1 MRTRRLLLL
10 SPLMLAACGPV
21 ADELDTLTGEAEAA
35 LLVDADGDTIDDG
48 LEDQLAAKFAPEVRL
63 APDGIDWARPANVD
77 WYLARV
83 HMRFDHSG
91 CPDCQVLA
99 LATPTQANLSTQSH
113 KTKGSF
119 CTHTSTVYYSN
130 QSRKEFFLQPPDDA
144 VHNGA
149 PSTEWRTYVHVKK
162 STLVSGGHDIQYW
175 FFYPYND
182 SVASVNHEADW
193 EHITVTADSAGNFYS
208 AWYAQHGGGKRYA
221 ASQLSFVNSTHPVV
235 YSADGSHASYPTVG
249 SFPTILG
256 FSDYTYS
263 GGPVW
268 QTWNNWVNVGEKT
281 APRNGQSFIKYGG
294 RWGEVGEMDDTSG
307 PQGPAFQ
314 GSWTTY

>member
-1 MRTRRLLLL
+1 MRTGRLLLL
-10 SPLMLAACGPV
+10 STLTLASCGPLV
-21 ADELDTLTGEAEAA
+21 EEESALGERSEA
-35 LLVDADGDTIDDG
+35 LIVDADMDGIDDG

-63 APDGIDWARPANVD
+63 APLSIDWTRPANVD

-91 CPDCQVLA
+91 CPDCEVLA
-99 LATPTQANLSTQSH
+99 LATPTQSNLSTQSH
-113 KTKGSF
+113 KTKGTF

-149 PSTEWRTYVHVKK
+149 PSTEWRTYVHSKK
-162 STLVSGGHDIQYW
+162 SSLVTGGYDIQYW

-182 SVASVNHEADW
+182 SVASVNHEGDW
-193 EHITVTADSAGNFYS
+193 EHITVTTDSAGNFYS
-208 AWYAQHGGGKRYA
+208 AWYAQHGGGTRYS
-221 ASQLSFVNSTHPVV
+221 ASQLRWNGTHPIV

-249 SFPTILG
+249 EFPTEVSG
-256 FSDYTYS
+256 FYDYTYD

-268 QTWNNWVNVGEKT
+268 QTWNNWVNVGEKSY
-281 APRNGQSFIKYGG
+281 PRNGQSFIKYGG
-294 RWGEVGEMDDTSG
+294 RWGEVGEFDDTSG
-307 PQGPAFQ
+307 PQGPSFQ
-314 GSWTTY
+314 GSWNSY